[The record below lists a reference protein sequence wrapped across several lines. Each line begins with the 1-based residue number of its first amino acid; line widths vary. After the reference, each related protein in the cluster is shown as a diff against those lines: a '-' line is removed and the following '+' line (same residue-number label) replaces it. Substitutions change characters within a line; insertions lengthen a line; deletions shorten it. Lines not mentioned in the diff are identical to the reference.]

1 MMYQHSESEKHR
13 EKMILRGKDRS
24 QILAQCS
31 LGCLNINQ
39 KGIYVDDVLKD
50 YRCYVLVASAK
61 SIISI
66 NQLIELSQCWLD
78 KLSGGTIGAA
88 RDLVNTYDGTV
99 LGTMLDDLA
108 KKIIIYA
115 IQNTV
120 PPFLARLIWP
130 RQNQFSLVLSPR
142 VGR

>member
-1 MMYQHSESEKHR
+1 MYQHSESEKHR
-13 EKMILRGKDRS
+13 EKIILRGKDRS
-24 QILAQCS
+24 QILAQCG

-50 YRCYVLVASAK
+50 YWCYVLVASSK

-78 KLSGGTIGAA
+78 KLSGGKIGAA

-108 KKIIIYA
+108 IKIIIYA

-120 PPFLARLIWP
+120 PPFLARLICP
-130 RQNQFSLVLSPR
+130 DPGQLL
-142 VGR
+142 

>member
-1 MMYQHSESEKHR
+1 MYQHYESEKHR
-13 EKMILRGKDRS
+13 EKMILRGKDRN

-66 NQLIELSQCWLD
+66 NQLIELSQFWLD

-99 LGTMLDDLA
+99 LPLC
-108 KKIIIYA
+108 
-115 IQNTV
+115 
-120 PPFLARLIWP
+120 
-130 RQNQFSLVLSPR
+130 
-142 VGR
+142 